1 MAVRETHAASTGQ
14 KESDQDQEAQQGN
27 MPSGNPQQD
36 ESRRRDSQ
44 LARRD
49 VFPFAS
55 PFALLQRFFSDDL
68 MNLFDEFG
76 SRRGTSAPATR
87 ARKTIAWTP
96 NIDVVHRNNEL
107 VVRADLPGVDPDD
120 VTVEIGDNAITIS
133 GERKQEHVEEK
144 GSVYRFERTY
154 GATTRVQ
161 KPHRFN
167 VLTLARS
174 LGICCRFMP
183 EGHFPALELMGLPTT
198 TWVRGSMGGAP

>member
-1 MAVRETHAASTGQ
+1 MAVRETHAASAGQ
-14 KESDQDQEAQQGN
+14 KESDQDPDREAQQGN
-27 MPSGNPQQD
+27 MPRGNPQQD

-68 MNLFDEFG
+68 MNLLDEFG
-76 SRRGTSAPATR
+76 SHRGTSATATR
-87 ARKTIAWTP
+87 ARKAIAWTP

-107 VVRADLPGVDPDD
+107 VVRADLPGVNPDD

-154 GATTRVQ
+154 GAF
-161 KPHRFN
+161 HREIP
-167 VLTLARS
+167 L
-174 LGICCRFMP
+174 P
-183 EGHFPALELMGLPTT
+183 EGAIADQAKAAFKDGVLAITVPAPPEQVSRGRRLEIS
-198 TWVRGSMGGAP
+198 RE